1 MAKKYWLLKSEP
13 SSYSIDDLKRD
24 GKTDWTGVRNYQAR
38 NTMRD
43 SMQKGDLALYYH
55 SGTNETAVVGTCEI
69 ASDAI
74 PDKSAW
80 DSKGHYFDP
89 KSSPANPIWFCRE
102 IKFKQKF
109 KEPLL
114 LADLRNIKGLE
125 KMVLLQKG
133 SRLSVQPVSEKEWEI
148 IMGKIKN

>member
-1 MAKKYWLLKSEP
+1 MAKNYWLLKSEP

-43 SMQKGDLALYYH
+43 SMTKGDLAFYYH
-55 SGTNETAVVGTCEI
+55 SSADEIGIAGVCEI
-69 ASDAI
+69 ISDAI
-74 PDKSAW
+74 PDKTAW
-80 DSKGHYFDP
+80 DEKGHYFDQ

-102 IKFKQKF
+102 VKFKQKF
-109 KEPLL
+109 KEVVALS
-114 LADLRNIKGLE
+114 DLRNIKGLE

-133 SRLSVQPVSEKEWEI
+133 SRLSVQPVTEKEWEI
-148 IMGKIKN
+148 IMKNGK

>member
-1 MAKKYWLLKSEP
+1 MEKKYWLLKSEP

-43 SMQKGDLALYYH
+43 SMTKGDLAFYYH
-55 SGTNETAVVGTCEI
+55 SSTEETGIAGVCEI

-74 PDKSAW
+74 PDKTAW
-80 DSKGHYFDP
+80 DEKGHYFDP

-102 IKFKQKF
+102 VKFKQKF
-109 KEPLL
+109 KEVIA

-133 SRLSVQPVSEKEWEI
+133 SRLSVQPVTEKEWEI
-148 IMGKIKN
+148 IMKNTK

>member
-1 MAKKYWLLKSEP
+1 MAKNYWLLKSEP

-43 SMQKGDLALYYH
+43 SMKKGDLAFYYH
-55 SGTNETAVVGTCEI
+55 SSTDETGIAGVCEI

-74 PDKSAW
+74 PDKTAF
-80 DSKGHYFDP
+80 DSKSDYYDP
-89 KSSPANPIWFCRE
+89 KSSPANPTWFCRE
-102 IKFKQKF
+102 VKFKQKF
-109 KEPLL
+109 KEPILL
-114 LADLRNIKGLE
+114 SDLRNMKDLE

-133 SRLSVQPVSEKEWEI
+133 SRLSVQPVSEKEWEV
-148 IMGKIKN
+148 IMKKAG

>member
-1 MAKKYWLLKSEP
+1 MAKQYWLLKSEP

-43 SMQKGDLALYYH
+43 SMSKGDLAFYYH
-55 SGTNETAVVGTCEI
+55 SSTEGTGIAGVCEI

-74 PDKSAW
+74 PDITAW
-80 DSKGHYFDP
+80 DAKSDYYDA

-102 IKFKQKF
+102 VKFKQKF
-109 KEPLL
+109 KEVIL
-114 LADLRNIKGLE
+114 LADLRNMKGLE

-148 IMGKIKN
+148 IMKKAG

>member
-1 MAKKYWLLKSEP
+1 MAKQYWLLKTEP

-43 SMQKGDLALYYH
+43 LMSKGDLAFFYH
-55 SGTNETAVVGTCEI
+55 SSTDETGIVGVCEI
-69 ASDAI
+69 TTDAI
-74 PDKSAW
+74 ADKTAF
-80 DSKGHYFDP
+80 DPKGHYFDE
-89 KSSPANPIWFCRE
+89 KATPANPIWFCRE

-109 KEPLL
+109 KEPMLL
-114 LADLRNIKGLE
+114 SDLRNIKGLE

-148 IMGKIKN
+148 IMMKAK

>member
-1 MAKKYWLLKSEP
+1 MAKQYWLLKSES

-24 GKTDWTGVRNYQAR
+24 GKTEWTGVRNYQAR

-43 SMQKGDLALYYH
+43 LMSKGDLAFYYH
-55 SGTNETAVVGTCEI
+55 SGEETAIVGTCEI
-69 ASDAI
+69 ITDKI
-74 PDKSAW
+74 PDQTAW
-80 DSKGHYFDP
+80 DASGHYFDA

-109 KEPLL
+109 KEPMTLS
-114 LADLRNIKGLE
+114 DLRNVKGLE

-133 SRLSVQPVSEKEWEI
+133 SRLSVQPVSEKEWDI
-148 IMGKIKN
+148 IMKKAK

>member
-1 MAKKYWLLKSEP
+1 MAKNYWLLKSEP

-43 SMQKGDLALYYH
+43 SMTKGDLAFYYH
-55 SGTNETAVVGTCEI
+55 SSTEETGIAGVCEI

-74 PDKSAW
+74 PDKTAW
-80 DSKGHYFDP
+80 DEKGHYFDP

-102 IKFKQKF
+102 VKFKQKF
-109 KEPLL
+109 KEVIA

-133 SRLSVQPVSEKEWEI
+133 SRLSVQPVTEKEWEI
-148 IMGKIKN
+148 IMKNTK